1 MKPEDAVAYVQ
12 QKGFQISWNWYEVRD
27 AAHAQAFTV
36 AKVARMDVLQDIRDA
51 VEASLEKGWSLGQFK
66 KNLTPVL
73 QARGWWGKQV
83 IVDSQG
89 GAEMAQLGS
98 PRRLETI
105 YRTNIQSAMMAARYK
120 QMLAN
125 VRFRP
130 YWQYIAVMDGRT
142 RPSHAALHGR
152 VYRYD
157 DPIWQYLFPPNGYNC
172 RCRVV
177 ALSERDMRAKGLVL
191 SSSDGQLV
199 TREIDAGIDPRTGE
213 VYRTEQTGI
222 RLVHDGKPIVFY
234 PDAGFN
240 YNHGAAGL
248 EHAAQVL
255 ARKVEYA
262 DPELG
267 ARATSSALHLVL
279 PQLSAEF
286 RTWAAQAIEAS
297 QAANNYRVVGALKPD
312 ALAALRR
319 LGVQPE
325 TAALTI
331 RDAELLHLAARHTG
345 SARRGADHGG
355 HPSAARAPSG
365 TGCHPVGPGRLRPGL
380 RSPSRP
386 AAKPDRGAGECR
398 SAGARRRRAPG
409 PGAQRGSDG
418 EPGAGGRP
426 GQRAALPAL
435 GRNSAVGGFGDEP
448 NNRPASQRHG
458 A

>member
-1 MKPEDAVAYVQ
+1 MATLSDVDVRAVFRMKPEDAVAYVQ

-222 RLVHDGKPIVFY
+222 RLVHDSKPIVFY

-331 RDAELLHLAARHTG
+331 RDAELLHLARDTQA
-345 SARRGADHGG
+345 ARGAALTMEDI
-355 HPSAARAPSG
+355 
-365 TGCHPVGPGRLRPGL
+365 L
-380 RSPSRP
+380 
-386 AAKPDRGAGECR
+386 
-398 SAGARRRRAPG
+398 
-409 PGAQRGSDG
+409 
-418 EPGAGGRP
+418 
-426 GQRAALPAL
+426 ALPARL
-435 GRNSAVGGFGDEP
+435 AAPDAILWDLDDSALVYVLQVGQQQNPTAVRVSVGQQARDDVERQGLARNAVRTASLVQAGDLV
-448 NNRPASQRHG
+448 NAQRYQLLAG
-458 A
+458 TVQ